1 MAPNVKETEIYNEK
15 IHKKQDDQTTP
26 REYILVYPMIIVMA
40 YWHIGA
46 IYGLYLLCFNSMKW
60 ATLLLNFLIY
70 AVTCWG
76 IGAGTHRLFC
86 HRAYKANYP
95 LQVMLML
102 FHTFGCQS
110 TVINWARDH
119 RLHHKYTDTDAD
131 PYNPKRGFFY
141 SHIGWLLV
149 KKHPEL
155 IEKGKTLDLSDLYEN
170 PVLRFQQKYYAAL
183 SLSLA
188 FILPSLIPLFWQ
200 ETLNNSYHL
209 TLFRIVIGSHFVFS
223 INSVAHIFGNKP
235 YDKAISPTTNVTLSV
250 LTFGE
255 GYHNYHHVFP
265 YDYRTSEFGNNYL
278 NFSTNFIDF
287 CAWIGWAY
295 DLKYVSDDVIENR
308 AKKTG
313 DGSDLWGRVRTKIKG

>member
-1 MAPNVKETEIYNEK
+1 MEEV
-15 IHKKQDDQTTP
+15 QTKP
-26 REYILVYPMIIVMA
+26 REYFIVYPMVLIMT

-46 IYGLYLLCFNSMKW
+46 MYGLYLLCFNSVKW
-60 ATLLLNFLIY
+60 ATLLLNFLLY
-70 AVTCWG
+70 VATCWG

-95 LQVMLML
+95 LQVLLML

-131 PYNPKRGFFY
+131 PYNSKRGFFY

-155 IEKGKTLDLSDLYEN
+155 IEKGKTIDLSDLYEN
-170 PVLRFQQKYYAAL
+170 PVLSFQKKYYVAL
-183 SLSLA
+183 SLLLA
-188 FILPSLIPLFWQ
+188 FILPSLIPVIFWQ
-200 ETLNNSYHL
+200 EALINSYHL
-209 TLFRIVIGSHFVFS
+209 SLARIVIGSHFVFS

-235 YDKAISPTTNVTLSV
+235 YDKDISPTTNVTLSV

-265 YDYRTSEFGNNYL
+265 FDYRTSEFGNNYL
-278 NFSTNFIDF
+278 NFSTKFIDF

-295 DLKYVSDDVIENR
+295 DLKHVSDDIIEKR

-313 DGSDLWGRVRTKIKG
+313 DGSDLWGRVQTKTKG